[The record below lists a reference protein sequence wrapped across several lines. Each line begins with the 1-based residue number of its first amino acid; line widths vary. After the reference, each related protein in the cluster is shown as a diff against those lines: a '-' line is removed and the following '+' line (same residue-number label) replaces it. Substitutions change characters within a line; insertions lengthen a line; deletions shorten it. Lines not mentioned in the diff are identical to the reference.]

1 MKILL
6 FTLLITTASC
16 ATRGKEFSSDLSW
29 IKKEITKKEDVK
41 LVLGDP
47 FEVGYSSG
55 QPTWTYG
62 LYQYRLFGDTH
73 TKELKLYWS
82 RNGVI
87 ERYSFSSSFP
97 QDVNRAESSLNQ
109 GSQVAPK

>member
-1 MKILL
+1 MK
-6 FTLLITTASC
+6 T
-16 ATRGKEFSSDLSW
+16 SDLVKMAKSKKTTSKANNT
-29 IKKEITKKEDVK
+29 IKKEVTKKEDVK